1 VSDRILLLELRI
13 DKTDTILRYNASQT
27 EDYAYDGYLWEYAP
41 FEVKTQ
47 PEQNL
52 ELTAENAQIW
62 IVNNSIV
69 RSLINDHDGLRRSI
83 VFIQWIDPAGI
94 MPSGAIRSQ
103 VASSA
108 PIGGYYT
115 FNLSTP
121 TNALNGAAINRYYS
135 KQIFPELPTTRA
147 QL

>member
-1 VSDRILLLELRI
+1 MSSRILLLELRI
-13 DKTDTILRYNASQT
+13 ANTATILRYNASQP
-27 EDYAYDGYLWEYAP
+27 EDYAFDGQLWEYAP
-41 FEVKTQ
+41 FEIKTQ

-62 IVNNSIV
+62 IRNNSIV
-69 RSLINDHDGLRRSI
+69 RSLINEHDGLRRSI
-83 VFIQWIDPAGI
+83 VIVQWIDPAGV
-94 MPSGAIRSQ
+94 MPTGALRTQ

-108 PIGGYYT
+108 PVGGYYT

-121 TNALNGAAINRYYS
+121 TNALAGAAINRFYN
-135 KQIFPELPTTRA
+135 KRTFPELPTAEA

>member
-1 VSDRILLLELRI
+1 MSDRILLLELRVAG
-13 DKTDTILRYNASQT
+13 TNTIFRYNASQLQ
-27 EDYAYDGYLWEYAP
+27 DYAYGGYVWTYAP

-62 IVNNSIV
+62 IINNPII
-69 RSLINDHDGLRRSI
+69 RSLINERDGLRRSI
-83 VFIQWIDPAGI
+83 VFIQWIDPTGV
-94 MPSGAIRSQ
+94 MPTGAIRAQ

-108 PIGGYYT
+108 PVGGYYT

-121 TNALNGAAINRYYS
+121 TNALNGAAINHFYN
-135 KQIFPELPTTRA
+135 KQTFPELPTVRA